1 MYYDMVRNAGMG
13 NLVYSPISLLFQFF
27 LSESDTMRKLNK
39 LVLSLLLIASSS
51 IANATIYS
59 FTDVV
64 DPDPDALISFGNHKS
79 YSFTHNI
86 LDDGYDILTDSITS
100 ASLVLNFKDESTD
113 VAPESVSFTF
123 DLSPFGTQIITSG
136 GATFTATFSGSSLI
150 DLLSADGILNVEL
163 YNAGR
168 TNSHQANRSDFLF
181 LGSTLTVYVD
191 GTSDDETSNDLP
203 PIQTQAIPEPA
214 TLTLMGVGFAGM
226 GWGSRKRKAAKR

>member
-1 MYYDMVRNAGMG
+1 MVRNAGMG
-13 NLVYSPISLLFQFF
+13 SLVYSPISLLFQFF